1 MKKLLL
7 GLLFLGGTAN
17 AATPP
22 YGGTQIST
30 TTGKA
35 TQYLPGVLSVSASS
49 TTVSTPKIILD
60 GAAGSMRGSS
70 GTFTYGVSAATFT
83 ATGTIEGDEYTE
95 GGSNTLTNDISGVAA
110 TATAL
115 AADPSDCSLPNVALG
130 INTAGTAQCAQPSNV
145 TGNAATATALAANGG
160 NCSAGN
166 FPLGVDASG
175 AIESCTDAATQAELD
190 THAALTGTSAH
201 SAASANT
208 ASAIVARDGS
218 GNFAAGTIT
227 AAISGNATTATALA
241 ANGSNCSAGSYALG
255 VDASGAAE
263 GCTVAATGSGDAV
276 LAATQTWT
284 GINTFTSTMSIT
296 GYAPGLWVTIATAS
310 LVAQTTYTFQTGGQ
324 SGSYRIAWDMFQN
337 TADGDYFIKMHDGG
351 TSHDTR
357 THHFNFS
364 DDTEQLGNITD
375 AAFHL
380 NHNNISPA
388 VDTNGVAVG
397 FAQFEVLNSDS
408 SDAFFNGE
416 AYYTQAN
423 NAARSVI
430 GLRGS
435 YIGTAA
441 ITQLSFYVSAGTFT
455 GTLRLEKY
463 HAK

>member
-60 GAAGSMRGSS
+60 GASGSVAGASA
-70 GTFTYGVSAATFT
+70 TFTYGVNAATIA
-83 ATGTIEGDEYTE
+83 ATGLVNVGNLTE
-95 GGSNTLTNDISGVAA
+95 SGSNTLTNDISGVAA

-160 NCSAGN
+160 NCLAGN

-208 ASAIVARDGS
+208 VSAIVARDGS
-218 GNFAAGTIT
+218 GNFSAGTIT
-227 AAISGNATTATALA
+227 ASLTGAVSGNATTATALA
-241 ANGSNCSAGSYALG
+241 ANGANCSAGSYALG

-263 GCTVAATGSGDAV
+263 GCTVAATGSGDV
-276 LAATQTWT
+276 VTTATQTLSGLT
-284 GINTFTSTMSIT
+284 TISKIAVSSYVSVGAQSSFLEMNANTGSGINNSGMAFWARSNDGAAQSSGCVVAVWIENPASASDVLVFTSTTSIDGT
-296 GYAPGLWVTIATAS
+296 VHQADVQMGVTLEASTPGSFSRVGLAGIYRVLVGETLGTNDQIDFSATRCQAGAAGAYTAGSFGRKLGIAGHS
-310 LVAQTTYTFQTGGQ
+310 
-324 SGSYRIAWDMFQN
+324 I
-337 TADGDYFIKMHDGG
+337 GDHVWIKP
-351 TSHDTR
+351 
-357 THHFNFS
+357 F
-364 DDTEQLGNITD
+364 
-375 AAFHL
+375 
-380 NHNNISPA
+380 
-388 VDTNGVAVG
+388 
-397 FAQFEVLNSDS
+397 
-408 SDAFFNGE
+408 
-416 AYYTQAN
+416 
-423 NAARSVI
+423 
-430 GLRGS
+430 
-435 YIGTAA
+435 
-441 ITQLSFYVSAGTFT
+441 
-455 GTLRLEKY
+455 
-463 HAK
+463 